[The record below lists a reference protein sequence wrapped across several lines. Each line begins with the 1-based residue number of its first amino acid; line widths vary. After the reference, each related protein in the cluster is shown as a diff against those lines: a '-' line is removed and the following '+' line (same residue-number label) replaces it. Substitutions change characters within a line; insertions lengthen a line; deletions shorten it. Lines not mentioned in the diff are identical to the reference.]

1 MKLNWSLKKNNHL
14 LVKLAVSILL
24 VGLAFRLF
32 VFKSQEFTAPSELET
47 SGSAD
52 VDRIEVVAEPEPEP
66 AKAKAE
72 GEAKAPEA
80 EVSTGDVSEYEDQN
94 QMPQNETE
102 DQIGM
107 PVKEK
112 CDLFTGDWVPNP
124 SGPVYTNAS
133 CPLIESHQNCIR
145 NGRPDSGY
153 LYWRWKPRD
162 CELPP
167 FDAEKFLD
175 MMRNKT
181 WALIGDSISRNHVQ
195 SVLCMLSTV
204 EQAVEVYH
212 DEDYKSK
219 RWHFSSYNFSVSV
232 IWSPF
237 LTKAATFED
246 FNGVSTSEV
255 ELQLDKLDEKWTDL
269 YSNLDYMIIST
280 GKWFLKS
287 SIYYENDTVVGCHY
301 CPKRNLTE
309 LGFDYAYGKTLHS
322 VLDFIA
328 TSNHKGSIFFRT
340 STPDHFENG
349 DWHNGTCEK
358 TNPAKGDE
366 VELKYL
372 SKILRDIELAEF
384 EKAAPKAAENG
395 VNLKLLDFSSLS
407 LLRPDGH
414 PGPYREFQPFA
425 KEKDKNARVQKD
437 CLHWCLPGPIDA
449 WNDLIMEMIVNR

>member
-47 SGSAD
+47 SGSAG
-52 VDRIEVVAEPEPEP
+52 VDRIEVVAEPEPET
-66 AKAKAE
+66 KAKAE

-80 EVSTGDVSEYEDQN
+80 EVSTVDVSEYEDQN

-102 DQIGM
+102 DQIEM

-167 FDAEKFLD
+167 FDANKFLD

-181 WALIGDSISRNHVQ
+181 WALVGDSISRNHVQ

-219 RWHFSSYNFSVSV
+219 RWHFHSYNFSVSV

-237 LTKAATFED
+237 LTEAATFED

-328 TSNHKGSIFFRT
+328 TSKHKGSIFFRT

-349 DWHNGTCEK
+349 DWHNGTCER

-395 VNLKLLDFSSLS
+395 VNLKLLDFTSLS

-425 KEKDKNARVQKD
+425 TDKNARVQKD

-449 WNDLIMEMIVNR
+449 WNDLIMEMIINR